1 MELKLKKT
9 LREEISDLIELEE
22 LSFEV
27 NAKYF
32 ENGILPPFTK
42 EEKEQ
47 YSLYTLYNQNDTELL
62 SIYYGDEIIGCVIIK
77 DITRFKKEILLFFIS
92 SKYQGKNLGQRVL
105 KKTEERY
112 PDIRTWRLVTPT
124 QVLRNSVFYINKC
137 GFSIVKVEDYDKEKD
152 FGTFVFE
159 KEV

>member
-32 ENGILPPFTK
+32 ENGILPPFTE

-47 YSLYTLYNQNDTELL
+47 YPLYTLYNQNDTELL
-62 SIYYGDEIIGCVIIK
+62 SI
-77 DITRFKKEILLFFIS
+77 
-92 SKYQGKNLGQRVL
+92 
-105 KKTEERY
+105 
-112 PDIRTWRLVTPT
+112 
-124 QVLRNSVFYINKC
+124 
-137 GFSIVKVEDYDKEKD
+137 
-152 FGTFVFE
+152 
-159 KEV
+159 